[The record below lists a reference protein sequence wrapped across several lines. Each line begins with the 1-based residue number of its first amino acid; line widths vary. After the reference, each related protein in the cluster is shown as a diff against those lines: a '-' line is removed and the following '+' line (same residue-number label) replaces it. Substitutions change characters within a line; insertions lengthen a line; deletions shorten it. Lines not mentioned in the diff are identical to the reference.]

1 MSGGMILQ
9 PADSGKADVVLTTKG
24 DLATWDTKR
33 VRKGVSATNYTGLQ
47 ADSAIADGLTYGA
60 TSRSTMTGTGDLVY
74 SSSANTLAQL
84 AGSSGSNGD
93 TLQLAGGVPAW
104 VTVAGGGG
112 KYEQL
117 FQDSATR
124 TTPTQTITATFSP
137 ALALANYSNVL
148 CILTAY
154 ETSTGTND
162 LIMTLNG
169 LSGGYYINSLQLD
182 GGSASYRNSANSGSW
197 IFKGGE
203 AVPFW
208 QLFVNIAL
216 PHNTYTAMTY
226 QYSGKHNT
234 GGYNQNNVGGGYLES
249 VSSNDIDTIGF
260 EFQGGASA
268 RQTELTIYGLAQ

>member
-1 MSGGMILQ
+1 MGATL
-9 PADSGKADVVLTTKG
+9 PAWSA
-24 DLATWDTKR
+24 
-33 VRKGVSATNYTGLQ
+33 SATSVL
-47 ADSAIADGLTYGA
+47 
-60 TSRSTMTGTGDLVY
+60 STTGDLLY
-74 SSSANTLAQL
+74 ASGANTLAR
-84 AGSSGSNGD
+84 
-93 TLQLAGGVPAW
+93 LAGGTSGDVLTANGAGVAPSYQ
-104 VTVAGGGG
+104 TPAGGGG

-162 LIMTLNG
+162 LMMTLNG

-182 GGSASYRNSANSGSW
+182 GGSASYRNSANSASW